1 MAQAKH
7 YVDVNLFVY
16 WLSKNPAFGNV
27 AHKWIKNIESSPPG
41 EYVTSSL
48 SLYEALVSLAG
59 LADKTLKDGA
69 FSENI
74 IKAIIGT
81 KGLIIEPIK
90 SEDYA
95 KALDLMGE
103 YRLDYEDSIHLAVAM
118 RMGIGEVISN
128 DRHFDR
134 TPLKRVF

>member
-16 WLSKNPAFGNV
+16 WLSKNPIFGDV
-27 AHKWIKNIESSPPG
+27 ARKWINTIESSPLG
-41 EYVTSSL
+41 EYATSSL

-59 LADKTLKDGA
+59 LADKTLKDEA
-69 FSENI
+69 FTENI

-81 KGLIIEPIK
+81 KGLIIEPLK
-90 SEDYA
+90 PEDYA
-95 KALDLMGE
+95 IALDLMGE

>member
-16 WLSKNPAFGNV
+16 WLSKNPTFGNV
-27 AHKWIKNIESSPPG
+27 AHKWINNIESSPPG
-41 EYVTSSL
+41 EYLTSSL

-59 LADKTLKDGA
+59 LADKTLKDEA
-69 FSENI
+69 FTENI

-81 KGLIIEPIK
+81 KGLIIEPLK
-90 SEDYA
+90 PEDYA

>member
-16 WLSKNPAFGNV
+16 WLSKNPIFGDV
-27 AHKWIKNIESSPPG
+27 ARKWINNIESSPPG
-41 EYVTSSL
+41 EYATSSL

-59 LADKTLKDGA
+59 LADKTLKDEA
-69 FSENI
+69 FTENI

-81 KGLIIEPIK
+81 KGLIIEPLK
-90 SEDYA
+90 PEDYA
-95 KALDLMGE
+95 IALDLMGE

>member
-16 WLSKNPAFGNV
+16 WLSGNPIFGDV
-27 AHKWIKNIESSPPG
+27 ARKWINNIESSPPG
-41 EYVTSSL
+41 EYATSSL
-48 SLYEALVSLAG
+48 SLYETLVSLAG
-59 LADKTLKDGA
+59 LADKMLKDEA
-69 FSENI
+69 FTENI
-74 IKAIIGT
+74 IKAIIGI
-81 KGLIIEPIK
+81 KGLIIEPLK
-90 SEDYA
+90 PEDYSI
-95 KALDLMGE
+95 ALDLMGE
-103 YRLDYEDSIHLAVAM
+103 CRLDYEDSLHLAVAM